1 MTMMNAKRKELI
13 QITVNGRLWEAE
25 VEPRRLLVDFLRDD
39 LGLLGT
45 KKACQ
50 DSYCGSCTVLLDG
63 KTVHSCTVLAIM
75 AKNHEVTTVEGL
87 ASNGDLHPIQ
97 QAFVDY
103 GAPQCGFCIP
113 GMIMAAKALLAEK
126 PHPSEAEV
134 RHYLTGNLC
143 RCTGYTKIIEAILAV
158 APQNP

>member
-1 MTMMNAKRKELI
+1 MNGKRKELI
-13 QITVNGRLWEAE
+13 QITVNGQNWEVE

-39 LGLLGT
+39 LGFLGT

-63 KTVHSCTVLAIM
+63 QTVHACTVLAIM
-75 AKNHEVTTVEGL
+75 AKDREVTTIEGL
-87 ASNGDLHPIQ
+87 SSNGDLHPMQ
-97 QAFVDY
+97 QSFVDH

-113 GMIMAAKALLAEK
+113 GMIMTAKALLDEN
-126 PHPSEAEV
+126 PHPSEEEV

-158 APQNP
+158 AQSAQ

>member
-1 MTMMNAKRKELI
+1 MNGKRKELI
-13 QITVNGRLWEAE
+13 QLTVNGQLWEVE

-63 KTVHSCTVLAIM
+63 QAVHSCTVLAIM
-75 AKNHEVTTVEGL
+75 ARGHEVTTIEGL
-87 ASNGDLHPIQ
+87 SSNGDLHPIQ
-97 QAFVDY
+97 QSFIDH

-113 GMIMAAKALLAEK
+113 GMIMTAKVLLDEN
-126 PHPSEAEV
+126 PHPTEEEV

-143 RCTGYTKIIEAILAV
+143 RCTGYTKIVEAILAV
-158 APQNP
+158 AQQNP